1 MAVLLTSPEIK
12 EESCYGTVCCHAGCF
27 ASLPWVRCVGALHF
41 CYLATGYGCGA
52 RRDVSLYRHLALCA
66 NERGSD
72 QDGAAWFALSSP
84 DRSCD
89 RSFRDSWCHWPAAS
103 GYQNSCGLLSGR
115 FTHRSVSGQCACGSQ
130 AHSSAGEESHAALDA
145 PADAVNLDCASAVD
159 GVDNPLSSAELSNLN
174 PCC

>member
-52 RRDVSLYRHLALCA
+52 RRDVSFYCHLALCA

-84 DRSCD
+84 GRSCD

-130 AHSSAGEESHAALDA
+130 AHSSAGREAHAALDGPAFEVSVQRSWAVELGHA
-145 PADAVNLDCASAVD
+145 PLLAS
-159 GVDNPLSSAELSNLN
+159 ELCNRN
-174 PCC
+174 